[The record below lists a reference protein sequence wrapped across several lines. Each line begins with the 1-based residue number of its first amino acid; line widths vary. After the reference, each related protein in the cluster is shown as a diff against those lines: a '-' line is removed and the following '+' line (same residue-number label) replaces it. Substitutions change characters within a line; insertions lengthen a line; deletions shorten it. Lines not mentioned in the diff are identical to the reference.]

1 MLTWWATTKNRF
13 WLWLYAFAK
22 SHLPTGYM
30 DVAWDIFVRERIAAL
45 GHSHGHEY
53 VTWVFSDL
61 YSDTDGQGRDY
72 RMEEREVRDMR

>member
-1 MLTWWATTKNRF
+1 
-13 WLWLYAFAK
+13 
-22 SHLPTGYM
+22 M